1 MSEPKGKELISI
13 REDAHILGFRQ
24 STPIINYVNNKRLT
38 TYSKRG
44 SKRRW
49 LSREEVYSLP
59 KLSSATQSTEDLG

>member
-1 MSEPKGKELISI
+1 MSEPKGKDLISI
-13 REDAHILGFRQ
+13 REAAHILGFRQ
-24 STPIINYVNNKRLT
+24 STPIVNYLNNKRLT

>member
-1 MSEPKGKELISI
+1 MSDPKVKELISI
-13 REDAHILGFRQ
+13 REAAHILGFRQ
-24 STPIINYVNNKRLT
+24 STPIINYINNKRLK

-59 KLSSATQSTEDLG
+59 KISKVKESSEDFR

>member
-1 MSEPKGKELISI
+1 MSEPKGKDLISI
-13 REDAHILGFRQ
+13 REAAYVLGFRQ
-24 STPIINYVNNKRLT
+24 STPIVNYVNNKRLT

-59 KLSSATQSTEDLG
+59 KLSSATQSTEELG